1 VLFVWPYLFLEGWQ
15 RLGSL
20 ARTTSQLWLNLCS
33 FPSLGLGLLW
43 SGFLWVLYIAMEPY
57 VRRRWPATLV
67 SWSRLLAG
75 GFRDPLVGRDV
86 LAGCLWGAFV
96 AVLNGL
102 SWFVSSW
109 LGHAPLRPLSGPAWQ
124 FLGAR
129 SIIADISNNSVF
141 AVFVSLAILF
151 ILFLFRAL
159 LRKEWVA
166 SLVWVL
172 FLTAFLSVGTDSV
185 PVALMENLIVQ
196 GVTVFLLRRL
206 GLLWLVVTIFLVG
219 LLSRFP
225 LTRETSSWYAGISLA
240 GILLMAAMTFY
251 SFYTSLGDR
260 PVFGGSVLEE

>member
-1 VLFVWPYLFLEGWQ
+1 
-15 RLGSL
+15 
-20 ARTTSQLWLNLCS
+20 
-33 FPSLGLGLLW
+33 
-43 SGFLWVLYIAMEPY
+43 MEPY

-109 LGHAPLRPLSGPAWQ
+109 LGHAPLRPLSAPDWQ

-129 SIIADISNNSVF
+129 SIIADTSNSLVF
-141 AVFVSLAILF
+141 ALFVSLAILF

-206 GLLWLVVTIFLVG
+206 GLLMAGGYNLLGRSPVEISADERNVLLVCGHQSGRDSAHGRDDVLQ
-219 LLSRFP
+219 LLHFAGGPTRFRR
-225 LTRETSSWYAGISLA
+225 LRA
-240 GILLMAAMTFY
+240 
-251 SFYTSLGDR
+251 
-260 PVFGGSVLEE
+260 